1 MKVIFKKV
9 ASMFLTLTLIF
20 SVAAIA
26 PISVGA
32 VETNSESV
40 GETYTSG
47 DFEYELVER
56 YDGDTEQSYKVARIT
71 EYRGSD
77 TDVIIP
83 SEIDG
88 YKVVAIDKLYYYEN
102 TDKIKSF
109 TIPEGVSYIEDYVF
123 KNYDNLENIFVNAQN
138 EDYCDIDGVLF
149 SLNNETKAPYS
160 LIIYPRAKS
169 NTTYQIPEG
178 INNLEFAAFYECS
191 NLINLN
197 VPKSIESFPVVDFW
211 DYKCWENNSVENIN
225 ISSENETYSSVD
237 GVLFNKDKTELI
249 LYPAGK
255 RQANYS
261 IPETVNEISEGAFYT
276 ANNLKSIEIPDSVV
290 SISEEAFD
298 YAENLSD
305 IKISDSVS
313 VIGADAFDNT
323 SWYNNQED
331 GVIYINK
338 CLYEYKGWMP
348 ENTSIS
354 IKDGTKSI
362 CDNAF
367 SYCSNLINVEF
378 PNSVTYIG
386 EKAFYD
392 CDSLIDVKLSENIT
406 YLGHNAF
413 NACENLK
420 SINIPEQLTKTGWN
434 VFANCSNLET
444 VYFNAI
450 ASNDDE
456 DVSFDFVFENSVK
469 TVIYGDKVT
478 KVASDFNNNSNLER
492 VVLGSNVKSIGSNAF
507 SDCTSLASI
516 TIPDG
521 VTEIDGYAFS
531 GCTNLTSITIP
542 ESVTEIGD
550 RAFENCTNLL
560 GLQIPS
566 NIEKIGDDA
575 FDDTAWYNNQPD
587 GLLYIGKVL
596 YAYKGDRT
604 KVTNVEI
611 KEGTK
616 AISNDVFSD
625 CVNLKNVVIPDSV
638 NSIGSSVF
646 ENCTSLES
654 ITIPNGVTSIG
665 NKAFYG
671 CTSLASIEIPDGVTS
686 IGWSAFS
693 KCISLKNAKLPSKST
708 GALLDTFSY
717 CENLESTNI
726 PDGIV
731 ALQSTFDGCKKLKN
745 ITIPKSVIEIYRRS
759 FGDCMSIE
767 SITVPAETQLVVQ
780 DAFSGCTSLKN
791 LTVENG
797 SEYYYSVDGM
807 LVAKKKYDNKLIN
820 ELIYYAEGN
829 TEENIS
835 IPSGTD
841 IIGRV
846 AFEGNK
852 AIKSVDLPD
861 SVTQIMYSAFA
872 NCSSLGYINIP
883 DSVKSIS
890 SYGSGAFVNCPNL
903 KCVTVPSSVERIGE
917 YSFGYSSYF
926 NKEEYRTE
934 LNPYDN
940 FTIIGKTGTAAE
952 TYANEN
958 GFTFIDLDNK
968 NYNYT
973 DNNCGIGVIAKAD
986 AELVVEEISDKENLD
1001 KIKSLFDNN
1010 KSILN
1015 VYDITLSKN
1024 GKKVQ
1029 HEGMAEV
1036 SIPCKDKN
1044 AKVYRVESDNTLTDM
1059 QAVYKDGYLKFYT
1072 EHFSDYVVASPR
1084 KSALGDIN
1092 NDSEVNAK
1100 DRMML
1105 TRYLAKWSG
1114 YENIDM
1120 TAADVNNDGEV
1131 NAKDRMVL
1139 TRHLAKWQGY
1149 ETLPFDKF

>member
-1 MKVIFKKV
+1 MFKKRKIV
-9 ASMFLTLTLIF
+9 SVLLAIITVFGVFTSLPFSAS
-20 SVAAIA
+20 
-26 PISVGA
+26 A

-47 DFEYELVER
+47 DFEYELEER
-56 YDGDTEQSYKVARIT
+56 YDWKNEQSYNVARIT
-71 EYRGSD
+71 EYSGSD

-88 YKVVAIDKLYYYEN
+88 YKVVAINELYYYEN

-109 TIPEGVSYIEDYVF
+109 TIPEGVSEIKDYIF
-123 KNYDNLENIFVNAQN
+123 KCYDNLENIFVNAQN

-149 SLNNETKAPYS
+149 SLNYETKAPYS

-178 INNLEFAAFYECS
+178 INNLEFAAFYKCS

-197 VPKSIESFPVVDFW
+197 VPKSIESFPVVGW
-211 DYKCWENNSVENIN
+211 WNEKCWEYSNIENIN
-225 ISSENETYSSVD
+225 VSSENETYSSVD
-237 GVLFNKDKTELI
+237 GVLFNKDKTKLI

-261 IPETVNEISEGAFYT
+261 IPETVNEISDGAFYT

-313 VIGADAFDNT
+313 VIGDDAFDNT

-420 SINIPEQLTKTGWN
+420 SINIPEHLTKTGWS
-434 VFANCSNLET
+434 VFENCTNLET

-456 DVSFDFVFENSVK
+456 DVSFDFSFENSVK

-478 KVASDFNNNSNLER
+478 KVACDFNNNSNLER
-492 VVLGSNVKSIGSNAF
+492 VVLGSNVKSIGNNAF
-507 SDCTSLASI
+507 SDCTSLKSI
-516 TIPDG
+516 TIPEN
-521 VTEIDGYAFS
+521 VAEIGDSAFY

-550 RAFENCTNLL
+550 SAFENCTNLL

-596 YAYKGDRT
+596 YAYKGDKT
-604 KVTNVEI
+604 KATDVEI

-616 AISNDVFSD
+616 VISNDVFSD

-638 NSIGSSVF
+638 SSIGSSVF

-654 ITIPNGVTSIG
+654 ITFPDAVTKIG
-665 NKAFYG
+665 YFAFEN
-671 CTSLASIEIPDGVTS
+671 CTGLKKIALPDGVS
-686 IGWSAFS
+686 
-693 KCISLKNAKLPSKST
+693 SLGMGL
-708 GALLDTFSY
+708 
-717 CENLESTNI
+717 
-726 PDGIV
+726 
-731 ALQSTFDGCKKLKN
+731 
-745 ITIPKSVIEIYRRS
+745 
-759 FGDCMSIE
+759 
-767 SITVPAETQLVVQ
+767 
-780 DAFSGCTSLKN
+780 FSGCTSLESVNIPNGVTALGYTFSGCKKLKSITIPESVTAISRMTFSDCISLESIVIPKN
-791 LTVENG
+791 VSFISDGNDVFDGCTSLKSLSVDSDN
-797 SEYYYSVDGM
+797 EYYYSVDNV
-807 LVAKKKYDNKLIN
+807 LYSKNDNRLMYYPEGLEN
-820 ELIYYAEGN
+820 ENVEL
-829 TEENIS
+829 
-835 IPSGTD
+835 PSGVNK
-841 IIGRV
+841 IAPV
-846 AFEGNK
+846 AFKNRNV
-852 AIKSVDLPD
+852 KSV
-861 SVTQIMYSAFA
+861 
-872 NCSSLGYINIP
+872 NIP
-883 DSVKSIS
+883 DTVTEIMYYAFSDCTSLAYVNIPESVKSIGTQGHGNTFS
-890 SYGSGAFVNCPNL
+890 NCPNL
-903 KCVTVPSSVERIGE
+903 KAVTIPSSVETIGE
-917 YSFGYSSYF
+917 HSFGYGY
-926 NKEEYRTE
+926 Y
-934 LNPYDN
+934 YDSEKGEHVSETVDN
-940 FTIIGKTGTAAE
+940 LIILGKSGTAAE

-968 NYNYT
+968 NYNHT
-973 DNNCGIGVIAKAD
+973 DNNSGIGVIAKAD
-986 AELVVEEISDKENLD
+986 AELVVKEISDKENLD

-1024 GKKVQ
+1024 GNKVQ
-1029 HEGMAEV
+1029 HDGMAEV
-1036 SIPCKDKN
+1036 SIPCKDEN

-1092 NDSEVNAK
+1092 NDNEVNAK

-1105 TRYLAKWSG
+1105 TRHLAKWTG

>member
-40 GETYTSG
+40 GVTYTSG
-47 DFEYELVER
+47 DFKYELEER
-56 YDGDTEQSYKVARIT
+56 YDGDHVARIT

-88 YKVVAIDKLYYYEN
+88 YKVVAIDELYYSEN

-109 TIPEGVSYIEDYVF
+109 TIPEGVSYIKDYVF

-149 SLNNETKAPYS
+149 SLNYETKTPYS
-160 LIIYPRAKS
+160 LIFYPRAKS

-178 INNLEFAAFYECS
+178 INNLEFAAFYKCS

-197 VPKSIESFPVVDFW
+197 VPKSIESFPVVGW
-211 DYKCWENNSVENIN
+211 WNEKCWEYSNIENIN
-225 ISSENETYSSVD
+225 VSSENETYSSVD

-313 VIGADAFDNT
+313 VIGDDAFDNT

-420 SINIPEQLTKTGWN
+420 SINIPEHLTKTGWS
-434 VFANCSNLET
+434 VFENCTNLET

-456 DVSFDFVFENSVK
+456 DVYFNFSFENSVK

-507 SDCTSLASI
+507 SDCTSLKSI
-516 TIPDG
+516 TIPEN
-521 VTEIDGYAFS
+521 VAEIGDSAFY

-542 ESVTEIGD
+542 ESVTEIGVS
-550 RAFENCTNLL
+550 AFKNCTNLL
-560 GLQIPS
+560 GLQISS

-596 YAYKGDRT
+596 YAYKGDKT
-604 KVTNVEI
+604 KATDVEI

-654 ITIPNGVTSIG
+654 ITIPESVSSFGNGLFS
-665 NKAFYG
+665 G
-671 CTSLASIEIPDGVTS
+671 CTSLKS
-686 IGWSAFS
+686 
-693 KCISLKNAKLPSKST
+693 AKLPSNAT
-708 GALLDTFSY
+708 GLFGFTFDD
-717 CENLESTNI
+717 CENLESVNI
-726 PDGIV
+726 PNGV
-731 ALQSTFDGCKKLKN
+731 TTLWFTFSGCKKLKS
-745 ITIPKSVIEIYRRS
+745 ITIPESVTAICRMTFSDCTSLESIVIPKNVSDISNGNDVFCGCTSLKSLSVDSDNEYYYSVDNVLYSKNDNRLMYYPEGLENENVELPSGVNKIAPLAFKNRNVKSVNIPDTVTEIMY
-759 FGDCMSIE
+759 
-767 SITVPAETQLVVQ
+767 L
-780 DAFSGCTSLKN
+780 AFSGCTSLAY
-791 LTVENG
+791 V
-797 SEYYYSVDGM
+797 
-807 LVAKKKYDNKLIN
+807 
-820 ELIYYAEGN
+820 
-829 TEENIS
+829 
-835 IPSGTD
+835 
-841 IIGRV
+841 
-846 AFEGNK
+846 
-852 AIKSVDLPD
+852 
-861 SVTQIMYSAFA
+861 
-872 NCSSLGYINIP
+872 NIP
-883 DSVKSIS
+883 ESVKSIGTQWDGNTFS
-890 SYGSGAFVNCPNL
+890 NCPNL
-903 KCVTVPSSVERIGE
+903 KAVTIPSSVETIGE
-917 YSFGYSSYF
+917 HSFGYNGYYDSE
-926 NKEEYRTE
+926 KGEYVSETV
-934 LNPYDN
+934 DN
-940 FTIIGKTGTAAE
+940 FTILGKSGTAAE

-968 NYNYT
+968 NYNHT
-973 DNNCGIGVIAKAD
+973 DNNSGIGVIAKAD
-986 AELVVEEISDKENLD
+986 AELVVKEISDKENLD

-1036 SIPCKDKN
+1036 SIPCKDEN

-1084 KSALGDIN
+1084 KSVLGDIN

-1149 ETLPFDKF
+1149 ETLPFDKI

>member
-1 MKVIFKKV
+1 MKVIFKKL

-47 DFEYELVER
+47 DFGYKLEER
-56 YDGDTEQSYKVARIT
+56 YDGDHVARIT
-71 EYRGSD
+71 EYSGSD

-83 SEIDG
+83 SEIGG
-88 YKVVAIDKLYYYEN
+88 YKVVAIDELYYSEN

-109 TIPEGVSYIEDYVF
+109 TIPEGVSYIKDYVF

-149 SLNNETKAPYS
+149 SLNYETKTPYS
-160 LIIYPRAKS
+160 LIFYPRAKS

-178 INNLEFAAFYECS
+178 INNLEFAAFYKCS

-197 VPKSIESFPVVDFW
+197 VPKSIESFPVVGWW
-211 DYKCWENNSVENIN
+211 DEKCWEYSNIENIN

-313 VIGADAFDNT
+313 VIGDGAFDNT

-331 GVIYINK
+331 GVVYISK
-338 CLYEYKGWMP
+338 CLYEYKGLMP

-367 SYCSNLINVEF
+367 SCCSNLINVEF

-386 EKAFYD
+386 KEVFYD

-406 YLGHNAF
+406 YLGYNAF
-413 NACENLK
+413 SACENLK
-420 SINIPEQLTKTGWN
+420 SINIPEKLTETGGD
-434 VFANCSNLET
+434 VFENCTNLET

-456 DVSFDFVFENSVK
+456 DVSFDFGFENSVK

-492 VVLGSNVKSIGSNAF
+492 VVLGSNVKSIGNN
-507 SDCTSLASI
+507 
-516 TIPDG
+516 
-521 VTEIDGYAFS
+521 AFS

-560 GLQIPS
+560 GLQIPA

-596 YAYKGDRT
+596 YAYKGDKT
-604 KVTNVEI
+604 KATDVEI

-654 ITIPNGVTSIG
+654 ITIPESVSSFGNGLFG
-665 NKAFYG
+665 G
-671 CTSLASIEIPDGVTS
+671 CTSLKS
-686 IGWSAFS
+686 
-693 KCISLKNAKLPSKST
+693 AKLPSNAT
-708 GALLDTFSY
+708 GLFGLTFED
-717 CENLESTNI
+717 CENLESVNI
-726 PDGIV
+726 PNGV
-731 ALQSTFDGCKKLKN
+731 TSLWLTFSGCKKLKS
-745 ITIPKSVIEIYRRS
+745 ITIPESVTEINRWTFSGCISLESIVIPKNVSFISDGNDVFCGCTSLKSLSVDSDNEYYYSVDNVLYSKNDNRLMYYPEGLENENVELPSGVNKIAPLAFENRNVKSVNIP
-759 FGDCMSIE
+759 D
-767 SITVPAETQLVVQ
+767 TVTDIMYL
-780 DAFSGCTSLKN
+780 AFSGCTSLAY
-791 LTVENG
+791 V
-797 SEYYYSVDGM
+797 
-807 LVAKKKYDNKLIN
+807 
-820 ELIYYAEGN
+820 
-829 TEENIS
+829 
-835 IPSGTD
+835 
-841 IIGRV
+841 
-846 AFEGNK
+846 
-852 AIKSVDLPD
+852 
-861 SVTQIMYSAFA
+861 
-872 NCSSLGYINIP
+872 NIP
-883 DSVKSIS
+883 ESVKSIGTPWIGNTFS
-890 SYGSGAFVNCPNL
+890 NCPNL
-903 KCVTVPSSVERIGE
+903 KAVTIPSSVEKIGE
-917 YSFGYSSYF
+917 HSFGYNGSYYDSE
-926 NKEEYRTE
+926 KGEYVSETV
-934 LNPYDN
+934 DN
-940 FTIIGKTGTAAE
+940 FTILGKSGTAAE

-968 NYNYT
+968 NYNHT
-973 DNNCGIGVIAKAD
+973 DNNSGIGVIAKAD
-986 AELVVEEISDKENLD
+986 AELVVKEISDKENLD

-1036 SIPCKDKN
+1036 SIPCKDEN

-1084 KSALGDIN
+1084 KSVLGDIN